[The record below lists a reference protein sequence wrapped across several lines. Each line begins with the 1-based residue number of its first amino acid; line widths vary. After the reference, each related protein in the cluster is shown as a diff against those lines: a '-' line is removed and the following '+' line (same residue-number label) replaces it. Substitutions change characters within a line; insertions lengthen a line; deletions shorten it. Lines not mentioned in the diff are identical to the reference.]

1 MFSTNNH
8 DYLLQQAGMIQNGEI
23 TTRIHDSI
31 LRNAALAQSAKTYR
45 PTRYYWTRI
54 TPLSWITQQIRRLIS
69 GENKPARKQIRE
81 DYHPAAP
88 LPGN

>member
-1 MFSTNNH
+1 MFCSNNH
-8 DYLLQQAGMIQNGEI
+8 DYLLQQAGLIQNGEI

-31 LRNAALAQSAKTYR
+31 LRNAALTQTAKNHQ
-45 PTRYYWTRI
+45 PIWPYWKRNN
-54 TPLSWITQQIRRLIS
+54 PLSWNSKLIQRLIS
-69 GENKPARKQIRE
+69 RKHYPARKQIRE